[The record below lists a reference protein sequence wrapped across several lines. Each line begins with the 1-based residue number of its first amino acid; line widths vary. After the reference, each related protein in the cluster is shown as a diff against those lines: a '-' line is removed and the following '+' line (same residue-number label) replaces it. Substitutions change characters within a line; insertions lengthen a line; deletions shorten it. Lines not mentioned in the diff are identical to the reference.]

1 MTLYDTQ
8 RHKAECKAKVAAEK
22 LNSAGRAHAEI
33 NTGDIAMRMAAALTP
48 KQQHPKEVLLAALH
62 QDAQALK
69 QITSVEQK
77 IQFKKEQL
85 IPKWLPFLEQYRANG
100 EHAPFEPL
108 VWMVIWLLD
117 AEQIDKCIEWAD
129 LAILQQQKLPEH
141 FTSSSLDTFIAE
153 GIHDWA
159 QRQFKAGHSA
169 EPYLSELVKRVSHK
183 QWLVTEPIALN
194 KIYKLVAQFAERDGA
209 LGTAETFYLLCTEV
223 NPEKHGVKTALS
235 NVQKKLGYPLTFA
248 D

>member
-1 MTLYDTQ
+1 MTIYDTQ
-8 RHKAECKAKVAAEK
+8 RHKAECKARVAAEK

-33 NTGDIAMRMAAALTP
+33 NTGDLAMRMAAALTP

-62 QDAQALK
+62 QDLQALK

-100 EHAPFEPL
+100 EHSPFEPL

-117 AEQIDKCIEWAD
+117 AELIDKCIEWAD

-159 QRQFKAGHSA
+159 QRQLKAGHSA
-169 EPYLSELVKRVSHK
+169 EPFLSDVIERIEKKL
-183 QWLVTEPIALN
+183 WFVTEPIALN
-194 KIYKLVAQFAERDGA
+194 KLYKLVGQFAEVA
-209 LGTAETFYLLCTEV
+209 NEPEKAEKFYLKCVEV
-223 NPEKHGVKTALS
+223 NPEKHGVKTALTAL
-235 NVQKKLGYPLTFA
+235 QRKMGKQPTLE
-248 D
+248 